1 MGEGKLGKATGTSR
15 WDEELLL
22 KEAEWVH
29 VRVTRELDEMIVDDV
44 QGGTTHLRIFTF
56 QNFRSIS

>member
-22 KEAEWVH
+22 KEAEWVQD
-29 VRVTRELDEMIVDDV
+29 RVTRELEGLIIVDDIKYK
-44 QGGTTHLRIFTF
+44 TTL
-56 QNFRSIS
+56 